1 MSMNKEN
8 PVANPQAVNRSPKY
22 VLAAWGFVAIN
33 GPYPV
38 WIFVFMPQIKLDFY
52 ATIYIVVYLGL
63 IGTLAFFVAREK
75 KRLTQGLAIL
85 FGARSL
91 NSTYLVISGT
101 ALAGVQYLIP
111 FTIICFYILGRACWD
126 WP

>member
-1 MSMNKEN
+1 MPMNKEN
-8 PVANPQAVNRSPKY
+8 PAANPQAVNRSPKY
-22 VLAAWGFVAIN
+22 ILAAWGFVAIN
-33 GPYPV
+33 GPYPI
-38 WIFVFMPQIKLDFY
+38 WIFVFMPQIKVDLNSLLY
-52 ATIYIVVYLGL
+52 VVVYLGL
-63 IGTLAFFVAREK
+63 VGTLALFVGRGK

-91 NSTYLVISGT
+91 NSIYLIISGS

-111 FTIICFYILGRACWD
+111 FMLLCFYLLGRACWD